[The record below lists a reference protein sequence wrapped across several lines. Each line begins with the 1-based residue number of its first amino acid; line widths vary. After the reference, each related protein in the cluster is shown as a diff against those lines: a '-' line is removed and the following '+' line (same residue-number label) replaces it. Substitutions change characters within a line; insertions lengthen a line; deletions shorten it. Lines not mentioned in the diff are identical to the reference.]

1 MKYQFYNELH
11 EDAKMIRQKVFVEEQ
26 GFENEFDDIDHHC
39 LHLVVYKEDKPI
51 GCARMFDENGLMTLG
66 RIAVLKE
73 ARHLH
78 IGSYIL
84 SVLEE
89 KAQSLGYHEVVL
101 SAQLRASEFY
111 SKNGYSAYGDE
122 YLDEFC
128 PHVHMKKNIDW

>member
-101 SAQLRASEFY
+101 SVQLRASEFY

-128 PHVHMKKNIDW
+128 PHVHMKKNID